1 MKKVILSALAA
12 TVMLSAVMCG
22 CSGKLA
28 QSKDNNTSET
38 ELTKSADSNQSSNE
52 NQLFAESVATDFS
65 TNDIA
70 FYLDSISSYTA
81 LIYTNDSDYINI
93 NVGFGEVE
101 NNIDLSFYTSQAEKE
116 GYEVLKK
123 ALDSALLNLTDE
135 EQVDILADYQNNKI
149 IYDKNGIK
157 IIDTGEDSTRVISIY
172 IQK

>member
-1 MKKVILSALAA
+1 M
-12 TVMLSAVMCG
+12 
-22 CSGKLA
+22 
-28 QSKDNNTSET
+28 
-38 ELTKSADSNQSSNE
+38 
-52 NQLFAESVATDFS
+52 ATDFS